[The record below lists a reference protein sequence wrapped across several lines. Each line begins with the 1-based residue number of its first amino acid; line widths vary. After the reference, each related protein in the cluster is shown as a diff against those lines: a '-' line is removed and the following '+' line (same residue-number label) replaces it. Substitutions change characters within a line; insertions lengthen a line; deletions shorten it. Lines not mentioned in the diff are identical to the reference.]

1 MTRRKR
7 IHGHR
12 RKRSPLKMPA
22 SQGMFSGIAA
32 SMKAFAQSRDKKG
45 SAEATGRAEGEDPS
59 AVSQK
64 KASMFSQGRKQGGLR
79 PVIERIVDEKMSGQ
93 TEKAE

>member
-22 SQGMFSGIAA
+22 SQDMFSGIAA

-64 KASMFSQGRKQGGLR
+64 KSKYVQSRT
-79 PVIERIVDEKMSGQ
+79 Q
-93 TEKAE
+93 TRWAQTCNRTHRR